1 MMFKSAKKTCLDL
14 HHTATREDT
23 ISLLKK
29 CSGIMDLTV
38 MINSLGRV

>member
-1 MMFKSAKKTCLDL
+1 MMFKSAKKTRLNL
-14 HHTATREDT
+14 HHTATIEDT